1 MSDIKPDKI
10 VDLKGL
16 SCPMPVVKAK
26 KAIDGLKAG
35 EVVLLEI
42 TDPGS
47 KSDIPAMVKRTGN
60 ELIDIT
66 EAAGVYNFLI
76 RKN

>member
-1 MSDIKPDKI
+1 MADIRPNRV

-16 SCPMPVVKAK
+16 NCPMPVLKAK
-26 KAIDGLKAG
+26 KAIDGLNSG
-35 EVVLLEI
+35 EVVLLEV

-47 KSDIPAMVKRTGN
+47 KSDIPAMVRRTGN
-60 ELIDIT
+60 ELI
-66 EAAGVYNFLI
+66 EVSESEGVFNFLI

>member
-1 MSDIKPDKI
+1 MNDIKPNKI

-16 SCPMPVVKAK
+16 SCPMPVLKAK
-26 KAIDGLKAG
+26 KAIDGLSAG
-35 EVVLLEI
+35 EVVLLEV

-60 ELIDIT
+60 ELIEIAESD
-66 EAAGVYNFLI
+66 GVFNFLI